1 VQFCFLGLKAQNA
14 LNRIKPLHKPR
25 LESSS
30 SRPHAV
36 RCRRPP
42 PRCCGVL
49 IASMHLAPVGWV
61 VTWLVGRRRARRIA
75 RRRNVGVS
83 GAQAGE
89 RAGLVSGR
97 ADARRGR
104 DGAGC
109 ARARPPP
116 PPRHGNPP
124 PPPGG
129 RRCLHARAAGEV
141 ECGARSNFVGVEKYS
156 SGNFLTAELEMT
168 AAAGRSRA
176 RACTDSIDGMPRQL
190 LEFFAWGESH

>member
-1 VQFCFLGLKAQNA
+1 MSAAPKRVSVQDSFQAARTLAAAEMA
-14 LNRIKPLHKPR
+14 L
-25 LESSS
+25 
-30 SRPHAV
+30 AV
-36 RCRRPP
+36 
-42 PRCCGVL
+42 
-49 IASMHLAPVGWV
+49 LAPDLLRLLAT
-61 VTWLVGRRRARRIA
+61 VT
-75 RRRNVGVS
+75 
-83 GAQAGE
+83 
-89 RAGLVSGR
+89 
-97 ADARRGR
+97 
-104 DGAGC
+104 
-109 ARARPPP
+109 
-116 PPRHGNPP
+116 PP